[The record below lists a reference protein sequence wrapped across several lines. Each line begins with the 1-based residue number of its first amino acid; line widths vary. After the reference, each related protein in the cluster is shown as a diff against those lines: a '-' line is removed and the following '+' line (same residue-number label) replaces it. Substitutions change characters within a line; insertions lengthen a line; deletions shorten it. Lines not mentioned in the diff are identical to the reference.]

1 MRRTSIFIGLLSA
14 LTFMA
19 CKNDKANQQ
28 IELDKENVAKE
39 EIQASTENL
48 KLNFKTDEQ
57 YNVAHLYFDL
67 KDALVKSDAYSAKK
81 IAEIMVKYFKNE
93 KQIKLAQQII
103 NNENDIETQREA
115 FYALSQNFDTIFSE
129 NITAGKLYKQY
140 CPMAFNNEGGFWF
153 SEEKEI
159 MNPYFGDKMLHC
171 GSIQGTIK

>member
-1 MRRTSIFIGLLSA
+1 MRRTLIFIGLLSSF
-14 LTFMA
+14 TFIA
-19 CKNDKANQQ
+19 CKNDKSNQQ
-28 IELDKENVAKE
+28 IDLDKENVAKE
-39 EIQASTENL
+39 EIQANTENL

-57 YNVAHLYFDL
+57 YNLAHLYFDL

-81 IAEIMVKYFKNE
+81 IAEIMVKYFKDE
-93 KQIKLAQQII
+93 KQMKLAQQIVE
-103 NNENDIETQREA
+103 NENDIETQREA

-140 CPMAFNNEGGFWF
+140 CPMAFDGKGAFWL
-153 SEEKEI
+153 SQSKEI